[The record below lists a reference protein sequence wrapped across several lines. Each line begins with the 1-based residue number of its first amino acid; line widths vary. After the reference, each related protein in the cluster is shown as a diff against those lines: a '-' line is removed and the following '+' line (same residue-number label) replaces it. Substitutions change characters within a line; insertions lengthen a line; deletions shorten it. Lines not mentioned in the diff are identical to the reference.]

1 MRVRSIVRWL
11 PGRDRTLVLAV
22 IATLAVRSLGY
33 PVNKL
38 DLNDSGIW
46 VTNDA
51 EQSYG
56 RINKSAV
63 GLDAFLDLP
72 GAAGT
77 QELDILQ
84 DGGAVVE
91 YDAAGGALVP
101 IDTSAVTNAT
111 DQAINLR
118 PGTVVDLRGGTI
130 AAVDPATGKVWAGR
144 YDPEQRT
151 ADLRALDP
159 ALPAL
164 AEVGEAPAGATGQS
178 VALAVGVDGTVHVAS
193 VNGNTLT
200 IAVDATTASPSR

>member
-1 MRVRSIVRWL
+1 MRQRSIVRWA
-11 PGRDRTLVLAV
+11 PGLIAALVLGLIV
-22 IATLAVRSLGY
+22 TLAVRAIGY

-72 GAAGT
+72 GAAGA
-77 QELDILQ
+77 QELDVLQ
-84 DGGAVVE
+84 DGGAAVE

-101 IDTSAVTNAT
+101 IDTSAVTNNA
-111 DQAINLR
+111 DQAVNLK

-144 YDPEQRT
+144 YDPELRT
-151 ADLRALDP
+151 ADIKALDP
-159 ALPAL
+159 VLPAL
-164 AEVGEAPAGATGQS
+164 ADVGEPPAGAAGQS
-178 VALAVGVDGTVHVAS
+178 VAVA
-193 VNGNTLT
+193 
-200 IAVDATTASPSR
+200 

>member
-1 MRVRSIVRWL
+1 MRQRSPVRFL
-11 PGRDRTLVLAV
+11 PGLIATVVLAV
-22 IATLAVRSLGY
+22 IATLAVASVGY

-77 QELDILQ
+77 QELDVLQ

-101 IDTSAVTNAT
+101 IDTSAVTNSA
-111 DQAINLR
+111 DQSITLR
-118 PGTVVDLRGGTI
+118 TGTI
-130 AAVDPATGKVWAGR
+130 A
-144 YDPEQRT
+144 
-151 ADLRALDP
+151 DLTSSPWLILARRSRESAALDRRGC
-159 ALPAL
+159 L
-164 AEVGEAPAGATGQS
+164 
-178 VALAVGVDGTVHVAS
+178 
-193 VNGNTLT
+193 
-200 IAVDATTASPSR
+200 

>member
-1 MRVRSIVRWL
+1 MRARSIVRVL
-11 PGRDRTLVLAV
+11 PGLVATLTLAV
-22 IATLAVRSLGY
+22 IATLAVVSVGY

-72 GAAGT
+72 GAAGA
-77 QELDILQ
+77 QELDVLQ
-84 DGGAVVE
+84 DGGAAVE

-101 IDTSAVTNAT
+101 IDTSAVTNNA
-111 DQAINLR
+111 DQAVNLK

-130 AAVDPATGKVWAGR
+130 ALNAQT
-144 YDPEQRT
+144 
-151 ADLRALDP
+151 
-159 ALPAL
+159 L
-164 AEVGEAPAGATGQS
+164 A
-178 VALAVGVDGTVHVAS
+178 
-193 VNGNTLT
+193 
-200 IAVDATTASPSR
+200 AVDALFSPEAIVGNRYAPQGQREVDTEKYVFEQC

>member
-1 MRVRSIVRWL
+1 MRHRTILRWG
-11 PGRDRTLVLAV
+11 PGVIATLVLAV
-22 IATLAVRSLGY
+22 IATLAVRSIGY

-38 DLNDSGIW
+38 DLHDSGIW

-77 QELDILQ
+77 QELDVLQ

-101 IDTSAVTNAT
+101 IDTSAVTNST
-111 DQAINLR
+111 DAAINLKL
-118 PGTVVDLRGGTI
+118 GTVVDQRGGTI
-130 AAVDPATGKVWAGR
+130 AAVDPATELLPDVLDIEA
-144 YDPEQRT
+144 
-151 ADLRALDP
+151 LRRRA
-159 ALPAL
+159 AKK
-164 AEVGEAPAGATGQS
+164 
-178 VALAVGVDGTVHVAS
+178 AS
-193 VNGNTLT
+193 
-200 IAVDATTASPSR
+200 D